1 MTTIYNIAKMTS
13 STIGTGT
20 FTLVAAVPGFLTFV
34 QSGVPDGAV
43 VPYSAREGA
52 NTEFGTGTVG
62 ASGTTLTRSVTKST
76 NADALVSFSGAVE
89 VAITPRAE
97 DMVNKTGDTM
107 TGALVVPNASGL
119 KIKDTDA
126 SHTLGIVGGSNLT
139 SDRTLTLTT
148 GDANRVLDISAGNVT
163 ISAAGAALIDDADEA
178 AQRASLALGTA
189 AVATIGVS
197 GDTVPKNNTANIFSA
212 TQTVN
217 KNASSFPSGLTSGAL
232 DVMAADA
239 TATLLNIV
247 SFGANSN
254 FTQSRAG
261 GTAASMS
268 AISSGDLIGQN
279 VFKGYDGTAWGS
291 NQVVI
296 RSYATENW
304 SSSAHGSDLRF
315 GTTSNGATTVTDRC
329 RVDQDGTFRP
339 AADNTYNLGNA
350 SYRWKEVFAGTGSI
364 NTSDARHKTDV
375 RELSADEIAAAKAL
389 VKEIGAYQFLDSV
402 AKKGSGNARL
412 HIGMTVQRVMQIMQ
426 NYGLEPTRYGFVCF
440 DAWAHEKQEY
450 EAVID
455 SEGNIVEPAYV
466 YERQAG
472 DLYGFRTDQLL
483 MFIARGFEARLSA
496 LENHLF
502 RNQGN

>member
-1 MTTIYNIAKMTS
+1 MASIADVIKFTPTLGGLTDWILATAATGYRTPSGNLTNGSTYSYRAESADKSEWEVGTGAWTSATSTLARTTVLYS
-13 STIGTGT
+13 STGAKVNFTVAPVVGIVALAADIPVTGT
-20 FTLVAAVPGFLTFV
+20 
-34 QSGVPDGAV
+34 
-43 VPYSAREGA
+43 
-52 NTEFGTGTVG
+52 
-62 ASGTTLTRSVTKST
+62 
-76 NADALVSFSGAVE
+76 
-89 VAITPRAE
+89 
-97 DMVNKTGDTM
+97 
-107 TGALVVPNASGL
+107 
-119 KIKDTDA
+119 
-126 SHTLGIVGGSNLT
+126 
-139 SDRTLTLTT
+139 
-148 GDANRVLDISAGNVT
+148 
-163 ISAAGAALIDDADEA
+163 
-178 AQRASLALGTA
+178 
-189 AVATIGVS
+189 S

-268 AISSGDLIGQN
+268 AISSGDMIGQN
-279 VFKGYDGTAWGS
+279 VFKGYDGTEWGS

-304 SSSAHGSDLRF
+304 SSSARGSDLRF
-315 GTTSNGATTVTDRC
+315 GTTSNGATTFTDRC
-329 RVDQDGTFRP
+329 RVDHDGTFRP

-350 SYRWKEVFAGTGSI
+350 SWRWKEVFAGTGSI

-389 VKEIGAYQFLDSV
+389 AKEIGAYQFLDSV
-402 AKKGSGNARL
+402 AKKGSANARL
-412 HIGMTVQRVMQIMQ
+412 HIGMTVQRAMQIMK

-450 EAVID
+450 EAVVD

-472 DLYGFRTDQLL
+472 DLYGFRTDQFL
-483 MFIARGFEARLSA
+483 MFIARGFEARLAA
-496 LENHLF
+496 LENPAAWS
-502 RNQGN
+502 QSGT